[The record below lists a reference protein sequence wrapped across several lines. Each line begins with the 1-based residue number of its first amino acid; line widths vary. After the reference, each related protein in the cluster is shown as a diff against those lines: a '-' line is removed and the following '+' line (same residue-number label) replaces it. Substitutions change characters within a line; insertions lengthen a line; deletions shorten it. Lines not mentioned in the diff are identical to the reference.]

1 MKVLIT
7 APSLDPTQNVSG
19 VSSVVN
25 FIMNN
30 NRTAEYIHF
39 ELGKKDKEKGGWR
52 RVSQLYASYKR
63 WNETLKNYPEALI
76 HYNFPLSTL
85 SILRDFFFM
94 RKAYKKGRKMVVHIH
109 GGNYMTAPKTPLIL
123 RKLLQKVFSW
133 DLPFIVL
140 SNNEK
145 RLLEEKY
152 GPRRIEVLP
161 NCVDLEEALKY
172 NKSPKD
178 DDEPLILGY
187 LGRIEPNKGMNEL
200 LKACERLKN
209 EGVDFK
215 LRIAGKEAHEDE
227 FLPLFDSCLG
237 SCFHYDGIVS
247 GEKKND
253 FLRSLDVFVL
263 PSYFE
268 GLPISLLE
276 SMSFGAVPV
285 VTPVGSMPDVV
296 ENGKNGYFVEVRD
309 VDSIVN
315 VIQRIYQQRELA
327 FSVGEKAKETIYK
340 QFSPTEYVNKLN
352 NLYNTL

>member
-7 APSLDPTQNVSG
+7 APSLDPVQNVSG
-19 VSSVVN
+19 VSSIVN
-25 FIMNN
+25 FIVNN
-30 NRTAEYIHF
+30 NKTAEYVHF
-39 ELGKKDKEKGGWR
+39 ELGKRDNGKGGLHR
-52 RVSQLYASYKR
+52 LPQLCMAYKK
-63 WNETLKNYPEALI
+63 WNETLREYPEALI

-94 RKAYKKGRKMVVHIH
+94 RKVYKKGRKMVVHIH
-109 GGNYMTAPKTPLIL
+109 GGNYLTAPKTPLIL
-123 RKLLQKVFSW
+123 RHFLQKVFSW
-133 DLPFIVL
+133 DLPIIVL

-152 GPRRIEVLP
+152 SPKQIEVLP
-161 NCVDLEEALKY
+161 NCVDLKEALKY
-172 NKSPKD
+172 NKSQKD
-178 DDEPLILGY
+178 DEEPLIIGY

-209 EGVDFK
+209 DGVNFK

-227 FLPLFDSCLG
+227 FLPLFDSYLG

-247 GEKKND
+247 GERKNE

-285 VTPVGSMPDVV
+285 VTPVGSIPEVI

-340 QFSPTEYVNKLN
+340 QFSPSEYVNKLN
-352 NLYNTL
+352 NIYNTL